1 MTSWHIS
8 SMPYNPKLHYGVC
21 QCGHLCTHT
30 ADPTHARNG
39 VTFDAEN
46 DSRFEEDNRYWW
58 EKEVNDDG
66 RNESTDQGDGQGNS

>member
-1 MTSWHIS
+1 MKKVIYICDRKKPCNTSPS
-8 SMPYNPKLHYGVC
+8 
-21 QCGHLCTHT
+21 CGHLCTHT
-30 ADPTHARNG
+30 ADPAHARYG

-58 EKEVNDDG
+58 EKEVSDDG